1 MGNPFSVPSTD
12 IALMCRQKLF
22 SEKDGKLQYSLLLLS
37 RLGSFA
43 LSPYGSSGV
52 HLSLGVFVDCAEP
65 EGQSDSSL
73 NIARDL
79 FLRVGLNMA

>member
-1 MGNPFSVPSTD
+1 VSTKTFFGKRSQIAIFSPT
-12 IALMCRQKLF
+12 
-22 SEKDGKLQYSLLLLS
+22 LLS

-73 NIARDL
+73 NVARDL